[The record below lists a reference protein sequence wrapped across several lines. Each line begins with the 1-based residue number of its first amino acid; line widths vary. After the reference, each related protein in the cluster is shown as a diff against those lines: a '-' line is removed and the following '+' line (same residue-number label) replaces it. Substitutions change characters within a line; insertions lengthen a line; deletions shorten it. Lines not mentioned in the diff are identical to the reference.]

1 MTISRSVRGLAVLA
15 AGALVWGVSAG
26 PAAADEIRSGQ
37 WALDSYS
44 AAEKVWPISQGDG
57 VIVAVLDTG
66 VGEHPDLT
74 GQVLQGTDFTS
85 PGKDGRTDTDGHGTG
100 MASVIAGHGHGD
112 GAGIM
117 GLAPKAKIL
126 PVKIHVGTGLN
137 IQTGDGTEFGK
148 AIRYAVDKGAKVI
161 NMSFGGGTKFD
172 DGYQDAINYAFQKD
186 VVLVAASGNDAGA
199 EIRYPAAF
207 PGVVV
212 VGAISDSGDLWPKS
226 TTGPQLTLAAPGVN
240 IYRAN
245 GKQGYSTGDGTSDST
260 AYVSAIAALVR
271 SKYPNLSAGQVINRM
286 IKSAVKLPNKGTF
299 PNNQYGYGVASPSAA
314 LAPNPEVDNGSK
326 ENPLLNRAGS
336 GDGSSTKTPGSGATD
351 PAKSPQAGGDS
362 TTPRA
367 DGDSKSSNGMLI
379 AVGGGVLG
387 LIVIV
392 VIVLLVRRSKSGGNG
407 PGGPGGPAGPGGGP
421 GYGYP
426 PHQPGPAGYGQQP
439 QPGQGYPPQPP
450 YPQSQSPYPQQAPY
464 PPQQPPAGGNP
475 YQR

>member
-1 MTISRSVRGLAVLA
+1 MRGLAALA

-26 PAAADEIRSGQ
+26 PAAADTIRDGQ
-37 WALDSYS
+37 WALLNYG
-44 AAEKVWPISQGDG
+44 AAQKVWPISEGDG
-57 VIVAVLDTG
+57 VIVAVLDSG
-66 VGEHPDLT
+66 VADHPDLA
-74 GQVLQGTDFTS
+74 GQVLPGTDLTS
-85 PGKDGRTDTDGHGTG
+85 PGKDGRTDTQGHGTG

-112 GAGIM
+112 NAGIM

-126 PVKIHVGTGLN
+126 PVRIHITDVEHVQSGSETE
-137 IQTGDGTEFGK
+137 IGD
-148 AIRYAVDKGAKVI
+148 AIRYAVDHGAKVI
-161 NMSFGGGTKFD
+161 NMSFGGGSKFD
-172 DGYQDAINYAFQKD
+172 AGYQDAINYALQKD
-186 VVLVAASGNDAGA
+186 VVLVASPGNDASLKIG
-199 EIRYPAAF
+199 YPAAS

-212 VGAISDSGDLWPKS
+212 VTAIDEKGDLWPKS
-226 TTGPQLTLAAPGVN
+226 TTGPQVTLAAPGVN

-245 GKQGYSTGDGTSDST
+245 AKQGYSTANGTSDST

-286 IKSAVKLPNKGTF
+286 IKSAVQQPGKGTY
-299 PNNQYGYGVASPSAA
+299 PNDQYGYGIASPSGA
-314 LAPNPEVDNGSK
+314 LAPNPAVDNGPK
-326 ENPLLNRAGS
+326 DNPLLNRPGT
-336 GDGSSTKTPGSGATD
+336 GDSTPGSGATD
-351 PAKSPQAGGDS
+351 PAKTPQAGGDS

-407 PGGPGGPAGPGGGP
+407 PGGPAGPGGPGGGP

-426 PHQPGPAGYGQQP
+426 PQQPGPAGYGQQP

-450 YPQSQSPYPQQAPY
+450 YPQSQSPYPQQQAPY